1 MVDSFFSNAR
11 AVSQENYLLGKDRLN
26 RMIDCDNSED
36 AYKILLE
43 SGFGNGAS
51 ASSTEFENLIF
62 AEMQKFRSFLDE
74 TCVNSAFKSFLLIKN
89 DYHNAEAFIKSKYLN
104 VRAEDFTVQD
114 GLIEKSVLKEFIF
127 SDKYDSLPKSLK
139 IALINIDEAFVDGK
153 ASGFFVSSEIKKAL
167 YTEYK
172 KICKGDLKKI
182 LEIKADAVNVGAVL
196 RSGNYEQAKKNFVCG
211 GCIPEFTLKKMCEI
225 SVDQLKEFSKSI
237 KSELNIESAVD
248 DFIRGKPL
256 TELERE
262 ADGYALK
269 YLKKY
274 KYSAEKDYP
283 YMLYCYYKLNE
294 IENIRIIMVG
304 LLNGIDKN
312 EIKRRLRETYER

>member
-26 RMIDCDNSED
+26 RMLESETAEE

-43 SGFGNGAS
+43 SGFGNGAVGS
-51 ASSTEFENLIF
+51 CADFENLIS

-74 TCVNSAFKSFLLIKN
+74 TCVNGAFKSFLLIKN
-89 DYHNAEAFIKSKYLN
+89 DYHNAEAFIRSKYLN

-114 GLIEKSVLKEFIF
+114 GLIEKSVLKGYIL

-139 IALINIDEAFVDGK
+139 TALINIDEAFVSGN

-167 YTEYK
+167 YSEYK

-182 LEIKADAVNVGAVL
+182 LEVKADAVNIGAVL
-196 RSGNYEQAKKNFVCG
+196 RSDNYEQAKKNFVCG
-211 GCIPEFTLKKMCEI
+211 GSVSEATLKKLSEAPE
-225 SVDQLKEFSKSI
+225 DQLKSLAKDI
-237 KSELNIESAVD
+237 KSELDIVSAVED
-248 DFIRGKPL
+248 VIMGKPL

-269 YLKKY
+269 YFKKF
-274 KYSAEKDYP
+274 KYSADGDYP

-294 IENIRIIMVG
+294 IENVRIIMVG

>member
-26 RMIDCDNSED
+26 RMIDCETAEE

-43 SGFGNGAS
+43 SGFGNGTVGSCAD
-51 ASSTEFENLIF
+51 FENLIS

-74 TCVNSAFKSFLLIKN
+74 TCVNGAFKSFLLIKN
-89 DYHNAEAFIKSKYLN
+89 DYHNAEAFIRSKYLN

-114 GLIEKSVLKEFIF
+114 GLIEKSVLKGYIL

-139 IALINIDEAFVDGK
+139 TALINIDEAFVSGN

-167 YTEYK
+167 YSEYK

-182 LEIKADAVNVGAVL
+182 LEVKADAVNIGAVL
-196 RSGNYEQAKKNFVCG
+196 RSDNYEQAKKNFVCG
-211 GCIPEFTLKKMCEI
+211 GSVSEVTLKKLSEAPEE
-225 SVDQLKEFSKSI
+225 QLKSLVKDI
-237 KSELNIESAVD
+237 KSELDILSAVED
-248 DFIRGKPL
+248 VIMGKPL

-269 YLKKY
+269 YFKKF
-274 KYSAEKDYP
+274 KYSADGDYP

-294 IENIRIIMVG
+294 IENVRIIMVG